1 MSVAISIENVIK
13 RFGKDTI
20 INGLSLDVRPGEF
33 FTLLGPSGCGKTTL
47 LRMIIGFNSIE
58 GGEIKIDGKVI
69 NNIPTNKRNMG
80 MVFQNYAI
88 FPHMSVRDNVAF
100 GLKNRKVPQDQI
112 ESQVDEILKVVKI
125 DHLKKRMPSKL
136 SGGQR
141 QRLVIADVLAT
152 NPDILVFDEPTS
164 ALDPEGTHE
173 FYELIHD
180 LNVKYG
186 HTIVVIEHTL
196 EAALPYA
203 NRLVLID
210 HGHILSDAD
219 VETTLR
225 YMYDHDIYTSA
236 IPKIFACQMDLE
248 KAGCQFDAP
257 WLSTDAAVKAVQKA
271 VQP

>member
-1 MSVAISIENVIK
+1 MIEIK
-13 RFGKDTI
+13 GLKKSFGKHDVLKGIDLTI
-20 INGLSLDVRPGEF
+20 QDKEVVVII
-33 FTLLGPSGCGKTTL
+33 GPSGSGKSTI
-47 LRMIIGFNSIE
+47 LRCINYLE
-58 GGEIKIDGKVI
+58 QPTAGEIIVDGISMSDAKSI
-69 NNIPTNKRNMG
+69 NNIRKEVG
-80 MVFQNYAI
+80 MVFQRFNL
-88 FPHMSVRDNVAF
+88 FPHMTVLQNIILSPMKTRGESKEEATKTAIQLLEKV
-100 GLKNRKVPQDQI
+100 GLAD
-112 ESQVDEILKVVKI
+112 
-125 DHLKKRMPSKL
+125 KKDAYPETL
-136 SGGQR
+136 SGGQQ
-141 QRLVIADVLAT
+141 QRVAIARALAMK
-152 NPDILVFDEPTS
+152 PKFMLFDEPTS

-225 YMYDHDIYTSA
+225 YMYDHNIYTSA

-248 KAGCQFDAP
+248 KAGCHFDAP
-257 WLSTDAAVKAVQKA
+257 WLSTDAAVSAVQKA
-271 VQP
+271 V